1 MCLKLYF
8 YAMAVTTTIIIVNY
22 NAGAALERTLESL
35 LPDAGP
41 DTEIVVVDNASA
53 DESISRLEKFGA
65 AVRVIANAENVGFAR
80 AVNQGLAATSGRYA
94 LLLNPDVVVAPG
106 AVAALER
113 FMDERADAGVAGGR
127 VLEADGR
134 LQLACRRGIPTPWV
148 AFCRFSGL
156 GRLFPGSRLFARY
169 NMTFLDPA
177 QPARVDAVS
186 GSFMMIRREVVERIG
201 PLDEDYFMYA
211 EDIDFCYR
219 AGLAGWAVYYNPE
232 AVITHAKGVCAE
244 TNRARAAYEFYN
256 TMWTFHKKHFLKKT
270 FPPLNLFI
278 FVAILILKHVKS
290 WKSGKK

>member
-1 MCLKLYF
+1 
-8 YAMAVTTTIIIVNY
+8 MAVITSVIIVNY
-22 NAGAALERTLESL
+22 NAGTALERMLESL
-35 LPDAGP
+35 LPDVAA
-41 DTEIVVVDNASA
+41 DAEIVVVDNASA
-53 DESISRLEKFGA
+53 DGSVARLERFGA
-65 AVRVIANAENVGFAR
+65 AVRVIANTGNVGFAR

-94 LLLNPDVVVAPG
+94 LLLNPDVVVSPG
-106 AVAALER
+106 AVPAMVR
-113 FMDERADAGVAGGR
+113 FMDARPDAGVAGGR

-156 GRLFPGSRLFARY
+156 GRLFPNSRLFARY
-169 NMTFLDPA
+169 NMTFLDPD

-186 GSFMMIRREVVERIG
+186 GSFMMIRREVLDRIG

-232 AVITHAKGVCAE
+232 AVITHTKGVCAE
-244 TNRARAAYEFYN
+244 SNRARAAYEFYN
-256 TMWTFHKKHFLKKT
+256 TMWTFHKKHFMKKT

-278 FVAILILKHVKS
+278 FVAIWFMKYFKS
-290 WKSGKK
+290 WTANRKH